1 MNQADILNWLDS
13 KAGQVSTIA
22 QVDQFKLELR
32 VNLAGLSVDVAGQ
45 KSNAVTLLYSGSMGG
60 GTNGLKNWQVAEK
73 IGTDSNGQVRTIGQT
88 ELGKFLNSQAF
99 DDTIKRALGNK
110 PDLVT
115 QVMDG
120 TTQNN
125 VRTPNGVW
133 DWVSERFTVAAPG
146 EIRAL
151 SPFATDNAVFTQT
164 EIKAALASNAPSIEG
179 IARQTLLDFRSELI
193 TKGATEADAL
203 SKIRDV
209 IALTAADNASKLEIG
224 RNSAGNLLVGS
235 DRYFAGTQGYAG
247 SALPLESVSR
257 LTGGEVMN
265 GLLLDNKPAFVNTV
279 ELIKNSDVLGALGRG
294 AVTAAEGATTGLNK
308 LGTAGIV
315 LSGALAFGEAKAA
328 VAEGDTT
335 KAAGIA
341 GSWAGELAAGFATG
355 VAAAEV
361 AGAYFWWLE
370 LEPGLG
376 TAAHLAITTLAG
388 IGGGVVGAVGVD
400 KVKSFFST
408 VMRQSAVATAVPM
421 GTGDVQA
428 IFAVANE
435 IARSGAKFNYD
446 FIKTAGASGS
456 INPPVVAPEG
466 LGTPTR
472 DSALFFGASGDH
484 SVTVKSGGTVSDIW
498 LKQKNNP
505 GGFAND
511 QEFYEA
517 VLVSNPGITDIN
529 KVQVG
534 QTIYVPQKQY
544 DGSVTYH
551 YAGGASVN
559 TNKANGEYYMEVPNS
574 SADGGSTV
582 YERKL
587 AGSEYV
593 VRQTVTNA
601 TGETVFY
608 GSGKQ
613 ETPDSELKDWF
624 NYAKYEDAQNN
635 LLKTVSSQVNGAGNL
650 LEVTN
655 NLDGTGTIKAYD
667 EQLVETDSATFI
679 KTGGM
684 SATTGTLTKLIDGQS
699 VVFDAS
705 FGNFDP
711 MSAPGLNFFKLT
723 GIDLI
728 GETFVLNDS
737 MIKPLFSA
745 GDFTLANVLTT
756 GEAAPLGL
764 SQVKALVAAGD
775 STGANPTGLAPTPTT
790 DNKPWYESDGAQKLG
805 GVLTSMQSLIASLK
819 SGKPLAIATDT
830 FNLAMSASPNPDL
843 KDTGQY
849 LNYANSLVNFA
860 GAFERGDDLS
870 AFMSGASIVKQY
882 MQSQASTALDALTH
896 AIGTAAGTGAVT
908 QLQNASTKWND
919 TTKLQ
924 EEFAKNPALTQNP
937 DAQSKLANYV
947 DAKDLFQKLDVGLNI
962 LSVHNA
968 FSTGGNEVGKVQ
980 AVAFLLAAMDAQW
993 ALWAGPVGWAMAG
1006 ISIIGSLF
1014 GSEPDIW
1021 GTAYAV
1027 NDANGATR
1035 AQILENHD
1043 DGGLHAVAALDD
1055 LIDQLEDNSVKDGL
1069 GLIAQRLPGVQVW
1082 YDGRP
1087 NVFTLWFEDAQTGVF
1102 TARGYDKDGKY
1113 LGELDAQSNL
1123 IAPDV
1128 NQASY
1133 FGNMGQHFA
1142 TAADVASAV
1151 VPLWMQ
1157 QTIDQQAALG
1167 LQYAGK
1173 STELRAKEQGQ
1184 LLATN
1189 PGNALPGNAG
1199 NLDDSSTQTARLI
1212 TLDWDDNGSIAVA
1225 TRAQGHGV
1233 LVDIDNDGSAEE
1245 TDWIGTH
1252 DAILV
1257 LDHNGNGKV
1266 DNGHELFND
1275 AQINTAL
1282 RGLHALDE
1290 FDANG
1295 DGKITA
1301 SDPVY
1306 NQLKVWLDIQHD
1318 GQMQAFETLSLAAA
1332 GISELGI
1339 NSGQFVRNGEAD
1351 LMTTTALTAD
1361 SAGTIVHVEGNNLRV
1376 LKETGDTLLMVSA
1389 LADFAKSTDAQVR
1402 DSHTRL
1408 SANGSLTVVN
1418 ELMDGVE
1425 DTAIVVS
1432 VEQLLKNDTS
1442 SAGTTSISMVGG
1454 AFGGTV
1460 SLDAAQGTIR
1470 FTPSAEFSG
1479 EGSFR
1484 YVVTDAQGQKTTGKA
1499 LVHVAGVNDAPVL
1512 TNLGATRAAGSADF
1526 KTTGST
1532 ITMPTGNVPKLESP
1546 ARLGA
1551 GRGTGQFG
1559 RGDDFGCHG
1568 QPASG
1573 GTKRRS
1579 DVCGHLAGEFAAG
1592 MANGARASWHLW
1604 RSSGHGCGFVRMR

>member
-1 MNQADILNWLDS
+1 MTTNNAISSSNLLYNSYRFNPTNSARREVSGQNNGQPTFDGRYGFDCSGFVNYLLNKGGYAVGAQLATSATVNSKGVLSPAGAQWQSKIDASAAKPGDLVYFQGHVGIVVSFNATTGKGVYRSSTTSKGIIDDVFDTAHGWYGKPFEAFTRVTVAYDRSEDTLGAGTDTSKYPPLAPLLAASSMPDNGTRWLDTMFTWESQS
-13 KAGQVSTIA
+13 KGGYSAENGKALGRYQLQTNTALKELKYTNADGSWTGKEVSGVAMTSKEVFLKSTTAQDSIAREYADTLRNQLKSKGAWDKYVNQVVGGQLVTAEGLIGAAWERGAGGALKVLN
-22 QVDQFKLELR
+22 QVDKGKIDFLTSDSPSVREFGKRLDQFRGALPPGQSGQSSAVKPDAALPAAIVPDSLRPDFMNDTHVTRHQDGSTTRDWIAKVDSPDGSIKKGDSVSVTYNQDGGFDARYVWHVDGSVESWERNGTAQEVYSRWDSTELVVQVTYAEGDMYKKPLPGTQVIFDGIKYNSDGTPVIDPQNPVTPSPIDPDELDLTTSPGDSVTEGDAAQTVESDLSDQQSDAGLTDTTFGLADVDLSQVLQGTQVGYVPGAEINSASAFEAEMVSQGYTVTRDENGIYASKGDKFFSFTDEAMTFYNGDEWAVVARRPNGEMVSGSHLGVNERELHVEIAGAETELR
-32 VNLAGLSVDVAGQ
+32 GHF
-45 KSNAVTLLYSGSMGG
+45 
-60 GTNGLKNWQVAEK
+60 
-73 IGTDSNGQVRTIGQT
+73 IGTGDDLGDNESAAFAIDQVTTINGQVPMSSPLLNQSLGQ
-88 ELGKFLNSQAF
+88 LN
-99 DDTIKRALGNK
+99 LN
-110 PDLVT
+110 LE
-115 QVMDG
+115 
-120 TTQNN
+120 N
-125 VRTPNGVW
+125 
-133 DWVSERFTVAAPG
+133 
-146 EIRAL
+146 
-151 SPFATDNAVFTQT
+151 
-164 EIKAALASNAPSIEG
+164 
-179 IARQTLLDFRSELI
+179 
-193 TKGATEADAL
+193 
-203 SKIRDV
+203 
-209 IALTAADNASKLEIG
+209 LT
-224 RNSAGNLLVGS
+224 
-235 DRYFAGTQGYAG
+235 YGYAI
-247 SALPLESVSR
+247 P
-257 LTGGEVMN
+257 
-265 GLLLDNKPAFVNTV
+265 
-279 ELIKNSDVLGALGRG
+279 
-294 AVTAAEGATTGLNK
+294 
-308 LGTAGIV
+308 
-315 LSGALAFGEAKAA
+315 
-328 VAEGDTT
+328 
-335 KAAGIA
+335 
-341 GSWAGELAAGFATG
+341 GELASY
-355 VAAAEV
+355 VA
-361 AGAYFWWLE
+361 YL
-370 LEPGLG
+370 
-376 TAAHLAITTLAG
+376 
-388 IGGGVVGAVGVD
+388 D
-400 KVKSFFST
+400 
-408 VMRQSAVATAVPM
+408 
-421 GTGDVQA
+421 
-428 IFAVANE
+428 
-435 IARSGAKFNYD
+435 
-446 FIKTAGASGS
+446 
-456 INPPVVAPEG
+456 
-466 LGTPTR
+466 
-472 DSALFFGASGDH
+472 
-484 SVTVKSGGTVSDIW
+484 
-498 LKQKNNP
+498 
-505 GGFAND
+505 
-511 QEFYEA
+511 
-517 VLVSNPGITDIN
+517 
-529 KVQVG
+529 
-534 QTIYVPQKQY
+534 PQ
-544 DGSVTYH
+544 
-551 YAGGASVN
+551 
-559 TNKANGEYYMEVPNS
+559 
-574 SADGGSTV
+574 
-582 YERKL
+582 
-587 AGSEYV
+587 
-593 VRQTVTNA
+593 
-601 TGETVFY
+601 
-608 GSGKQ
+608 
-613 ETPDSELKDWF
+613 
-624 NYAKYEDAQNN
+624 
-635 LLKTVSSQVNGAGNL
+635 
-650 LEVTN
+650 
-655 NLDGTGTIKAYD
+655 
-667 EQLVETDSATFI
+667 
-679 KTGGM
+679 
-684 SATTGTLTKLIDGQS
+684 
-699 VVFDAS
+699 
-705 FGNFDP
+705 
-711 MSAPGLNFFKLT
+711 
-723 GIDLI
+723 
-728 GETFVLNDS
+728 
-737 MIKPLFSA
+737 
-745 GDFTLANVLTT
+745 
-756 GEAAPLGL
+756 
-764 SQVKALVAAGD
+764 
-775 STGANPTGLAPTPTT
+775 NPTGLPTAPTT
-790 DNKPWYESDGAQKLG
+790 DNKPWYQLDGAQKLG

-1128 NQASY
+1128 NQANY

-1332 GISELGI
+1332 NISELGI

-1484 YVVTDAQGQKTTGKA
+1484 YVVTDAQGQKVTGKA
-1499 LVHVAGVNDAPVL
+1499 LVNVAGVNDAPVL
-1512 TNLGATRAAGSADF
+1512 TNLGATKLIAAC
-1526 KTTGST
+1526 
-1532 ITMPTGNVPKLESP
+1532 
-1546 ARLGA
+1546 ARRYC
-1551 GRGTGQFG
+1551 GRGRFDGEKCRQKSPTRLRLFPAACRAKSASAKVGT
-1559 RGDDFGCHG
+1559 RGLGCRDLLHNCYKPCLHF
-1568 QPASG
+1568 QKALDS
-1573 GTKRRS
+1573 
-1579 DVCGHLAGEFAAG
+1579 
-1592 MANGARASWHLW
+1592 
-1604 RSSGHGCGFVRMR
+1604 

>member
-1 MNQADILNWLDS
+1 MTQPFGIPLSQDKAKNAALGFAIGQTAYAMNNAGGLVVGQPLHYIDDFTVNSAPGASSLNLSIPAGYIVQGVYRDKNTGADVFLAYSDTDK
-13 KAGQVSTIA
+13 KAVIGVAGSNGIPKDRNDTKSDIVNLG
-22 QVDQFKLELR
+22 VDQTRAILSDREFSFAIESVRRMAGDDLQVVIGGQSLGGGVAKQLGIALVYGAPALTNNDVRSLNFGQPISGFGLNSDQVTVISVNGFGTELAFER
-32 VNLAGLSVDVAGQ
+32 MGLTSPAVQSFEQSSTVQNFFVQHATSGTMD
-45 KSNAVTLLYSGSMGG
+45 AVTLMGG
-60 GTNGLKNWQVAEK
+60 RSIGDFYALYANRTVSDSLGGLHRFNFGVAE
-73 IGTDSNGQVRTIGQT
+73 GLTT
-88 ELGKFLNSQAF
+88 LGYNFQS
-99 DDTIKRALGNK
+99 I
-110 PDLVT
+110 
-115 QVMDG
+115 M
-120 TTQNN
+120 
-125 VRTPNGVW
+125 
-133 DWVSERFTVAAPG
+133 SVAAPTPLNHG
-146 EIRAL
+146 SVTRNLWGIDGIIGVENNRVSLTA
-151 SPFATDNAVFTQT
+151 SAY
-164 EIKAALASNAPSIEG
+164 AALLLSVPGETTSSASSVLQKTFGLNSASADFIGGGIEIVARAFPFLNPAGAAKVLLGSLGVGKLLGSSPAPAFEVDWGEVPSGFTRSNGVVNGTPVVIDSKEG
-179 IARQTLLDFRSELI
+179 VAIVRFSDKTTQQ
-193 TKGATEADAL
+193 
-203 SKIRDV
+203 
-209 IALTAADNASKLEIG
+209 LTAGVD
-224 RNSAGNLLVGS
+224 GNPTQLVISRPDGS
-235 DRYFAGTQGYAG
+235 GAVRDIDAQGSPGAGTLHLQGGLFSVPLLAG
-247 SALPLESVSR
+247 QDLR
-257 LTGGEVMN
+257 
-265 GLLLDNKPAFVNTV
+265 
-279 ELIKNSDVLGALGRG
+279 
-294 AVTAAEGATTGLNK
+294 
-308 LGTAGIV
+308 V
-315 LSGALAFGEAKAA
+315 LSGGGFIVESTGPDNSVVLVSYVDNTIVTQSGSWQAGTGENKNAIFRTMGAPKVEVVTSTGALAKLA
-328 VAEGDTT
+328 VALDANGTPVITGFADINGQ
-335 KAAGIA
+335 ALFN
-341 GSWAGELAAGFATG
+341 GSMLNTALGQLNFKLGNLEYGYQVPGELA
-355 VAAAEV
+355 
-361 AGAYFWWLE
+361 
-370 LEPGLG
+370 
-376 TAAHLAITTLAG
+376 
-388 IGGGVVGAVGVD
+388 
-400 KVKSFFST
+400 
-408 VMRQSAVATAVPM
+408 
-421 GTGDVQA
+421 
-428 IFAVANE
+428 
-435 IARSGAKFNYD
+435 
-446 FIKTAGASGS
+446 
-456 INPPVVAPEG
+456 
-466 LGTPTR
+466 
-472 DSALFFGASGDH
+472 
-484 SVTVKSGGTVSDIW
+484 
-498 LKQKNNP
+498 
-505 GGFAND
+505 
-511 QEFYEA
+511 
-517 VLVSNPGITDIN
+517 
-529 KVQVG
+529 
-534 QTIYVPQKQY
+534 
-544 DGSVTYH
+544 
-551 YAGGASVN
+551 
-559 TNKANGEYYMEVPNS
+559 
-574 SADGGSTV
+574 
-582 YERKL
+582 
-587 AGSEYV
+587 
-593 VRQTVTNA
+593 
-601 TGETVFY
+601 
-608 GSGKQ
+608 
-613 ETPDSELKDWF
+613 
-624 NYAKYEDAQNN
+624 N
-635 LLKTVSSQVNGAGNL
+635 LL
-650 LEVTN
+650 
-655 NLDGTGTIKAYD
+655 
-667 EQLVETDSATFI
+667 
-679 KTGGM
+679 
-684 SATTGTLTKLIDGQS
+684 
-699 VVFDAS
+699 
-705 FGNFDP
+705 
-711 MSAPGLNFFKLT
+711 
-723 GIDLI
+723 
-728 GETFVLNDS
+728 
-737 MIKPLFSA
+737 
-745 GDFTLANVLTT
+745 
-756 GEAAPLGL
+756 
-764 SQVKALVAAGD
+764 AAGD
-775 STGANPTGLAPTPTT
+775 PTNPTGLPTTPTT
-790 DNKPWYESDGAQKLG
+790 DNKPWYQSDGAQKLG

-819 SGKPLAIATDT
+819 TGKPLAIATDT
-830 FNLAMSASPNPDL
+830 FNLAMSASHNPDL

-870 AFMSGASIVKQY
+870 AFISGASIVKQY
-882 MQSQASTALDALTH
+882 MQSQASTALDVLTQ

-1027 NDANGATR
+1027 NDANGTTR

-1043 DGGLHAVAALDD
+1043 DGGLHAVAALDN

-1113 LGELDAQSNL
+1113 LGELDAQSKL

-1332 GISELGI
+1332 NISELGI

-1418 ELMDGVE
+1418 ELMDGLE

-1512 TNLGATRAAGSADF
+1512 ANLGATRAAGSADF

-1546 ARLGA
+1546 ARLELGVAQANLAGVTILGATDSQHLVGQKDGQMYVGTLQGNLQPAWQTARVRVGIFGAVAGTDVDSANALNYQKLLDGRYGTVEINANTGLWSYTQNSWPQYVTQDAFVVNAIDEHGGKAELKVVVQLDPLFDPLAPPVVYSDLRYDAAPPPTPVPAAVGA
-1551 GRGTGQFG
+1551 GDQVLH
-1559 RGDDFGCHG
+1559 GD
-1568 QPASG
+1568 G
-1573 GTKRRS
+1573 GNNWIY
-1579 DVCGHLAGEFAAG
+1579 GAAG
-1592 MANGARASWHLW
+1592 NDKVYGAW
-1604 RSSGHGCGFVRMR
+1604 RQ

>member
-1 MNQADILNWLDS
+1 VTAALIEARIKPIGTVVVDS
-13 KAGQVSTIA
+13 TGQTPTAAVVQS
-22 QVDQFKLELR
+22 R
-32 VNLAGLSVDVAGQ
+32 VNAGLSPDGRDPLGVSIRDDVNTQHSWQA
-45 KSNAVTLLYSGSMGG
+45 NADGSVTRIEQRNSENGTLLTQTTYGPGATSPNSERQTLYGNSTSTQGIVYDAVLTPG
-60 GTNGLKNWQVAEK
+60 
-73 IGTDSNGQVRTIGQT
+73 SNGQMT
-88 ELGKFLNSQAF
+88 
-99 DDTIKRALGNK
+99 
-110 PDLVT
+110 
-115 QVMDG
+115 M
-120 TTQNN
+120 
-125 VRTPNGVW
+125 
-133 DWVSERFTVAAPG
+133 
-146 EIRAL
+146 
-151 SPFATDNAVFTQT
+151 
-164 EIKAALASNAPSIEG
+164 
-179 IARQTLLDFRSELI
+179 
-193 TKGATEADAL
+193 
-203 SKIRDV
+203 SKI
-209 IALTAADNASKLEIG
+209 SFG
-224 RNSAGNLLVGS
+224 SALLVG
-235 DRYFAGTQGYAG
+235 
-247 SALPLESVSR
+247 
-257 LTGGEVMN
+257 N
-265 GLLLDNKPAFVNTV
+265 VNTPQ
-279 ELIKNSDVLGALGRG
+279 
-294 AVTAAEGATTGLNK
+294 
-308 LGTAGIV
+308 
-315 LSGALAFGEAKAA
+315 
-328 VAEGDTT
+328 
-335 KAAGIA
+335 
-341 GSWAGELAAGFATG
+341 GF
-355 VAAAEV
+355 
-361 AGAYFWWLE
+361 
-370 LEPGLG
+370 
-376 TAAHLAITTLAG
+376 
-388 IGGGVVGAVGVD
+388 
-400 KVKSFFST
+400 
-408 VMRQSAVATAVPM
+408 
-421 GTGDVQA
+421 
-428 IFAVANE
+428 
-435 IARSGAKFNYD
+435 
-446 FIKTAGASGS
+446 
-456 INPPVVAPEG
+456 
-466 LGTPTR
+466 GTPAR
-472 DSALFFGASGDH
+472 DSALFFANSGNH

-529 KVQVG
+529 KVNVG

-601 TGETVFY
+601 AGETVFY
-608 GSGKQ
+608 GAGKQ

-624 NYAKYEDAQNN
+624 NYDKNP
-635 LLKTVSSQVNGAGNL
+635 LRTVSSQVDGAGNV

-667 EQLVETDSATFI
+667 EQLVETDSATFT
-679 KTGGM
+679 KAGGM
-684 SATTGTLTKLIDGQS
+684 SATTGTITKLIDGQS

-711 MSAPGLNFFKLT
+711 MSAPGLSFFKLT
-723 GIDLI
+723 GIDSI
-728 GETFVLNDS
+728 GGESVLNDS
-737 MIKPLFSA
+737 MLNPLFSA
-745 GDFTLANVLTT
+745 GGFTLANVLTT
-756 GEAAPLGL
+756 GETASLGL
-764 SQVKALVAAGD
+764 NQVKALVAAGD
-775 STGANPTGLAPTPTT
+775 STGANPTGLPPVPTT
-790 DNKPWYESDGAQKLG
+790 DNKPWYQSDGAQKLG

-882 MQSQASTALDALTH
+882 MQSQASTALDALTQ

-1027 NDANGATR
+1027 NDANGTTR

-1043 DGGLHAVAALDD
+1043 DGGLHAVAALDN

-1113 LGELDAQSNL
+1113 LGELDAQSKL

-1275 AQINTAL
+1275 AQINTAV

-1408 SANGSLTVVN
+1408 SASGSLTVVN

-1432 VEQLLKNDTS
+1432 VEQLLKNDAS

-1512 TNLGATRAAGSADF
+1512 TNLGATKLIAAG
-1526 KTTGST
+1526 
-1532 ITMPTGNVPKLESP
+1532 
-1546 ARLGA
+1546 ARRVL
-1551 GRGTGQFG
+1551 RY
-1559 RGDDFGCHG
+1559 R
-1568 QPASG
+1568 PI
-1573 GTKRRS
+1573 
-1579 DVCGHLAGEFAAG
+1579 
-1592 MANGARASWHLW
+1592 
-1604 RSSGHGCGFVRMR
+1604 